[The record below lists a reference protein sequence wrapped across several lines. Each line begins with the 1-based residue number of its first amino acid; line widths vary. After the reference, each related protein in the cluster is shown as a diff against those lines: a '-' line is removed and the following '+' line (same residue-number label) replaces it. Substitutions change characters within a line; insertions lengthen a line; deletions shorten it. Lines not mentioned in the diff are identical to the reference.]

1 MPQPS
6 DPRPADE
13 AASARPGAVRAL
25 LRVRG
30 QVQGVGFRVFV
41 HARAGALGLTGF
53 VRNLRDGRVEAAV
66 EGPRAAVE
74 ALIEAVRRGP
84 AGARVAGVDVRWEPP
99 RGEVG
104 FRIRVDGDA

>member
-1 MPQPS
+1 M
-6 DPRPADE
+6 
-13 AASARPGAVRAL
+13 VRAVV
-25 LRVRG
+25 RARG

-41 HARAGALGLTGF
+41 HGRARALGVTGF

-84 AGARVAGVDVRWEPP
+84 AGARVAGVEVRWEPP
-99 RGEVG
+99 RGEAD
-104 FRIRVDGDA
+104 FRIRVDGDG